1 MKKIITLIIGIL
13 ILINAKAQFGPNL
26 TTGAGGLAYKQGQ
39 LDAQLILDIISTK
52 QGEIKTEL
60 GKRLIL
66 NKLERGSY
74 AFYQYV
80 EKSINLLFNEN
91 NKQVVSKEFMENSAE
106 LLLVY
111 GLAEYLLQDMSKK
124 GFNNFDSSEKE
135 LFKLF
140 LFQIDS
146 ANAEKLKEK
155 FKYKDAGNVKY
166 KIAQNKIDG
175 NSITLNNA
183 NSTTE
188 KEEPKFD
195 KYLLKPELLLLLTN
209 KSDKKYQESNGEYFT
224 ALSMFVDLI
233 YDVCIRNEQVTS
245 TGLFQSENNQN
256 PIYDALSKYKYFKGL
271 GTNYIYNTLNNYG
284 KKADTIVTFLF
295 SYYNIFKDI
304 KNLYE
309 DSNKNALDS
318 LFTNAKFTSADK
330 LKDQIEKLKFNV
342 TTIDKSPTNIS
353 NNKELFEME
362 KKVIEQIQ
370 NMPKYFVNIGHK
382 NNAVWAKKYSDLSY
396 TIQKEILP
404 VLATLNNERNGQ
416 YVEIIKAAIAISDSL
431 YNNSLHL
438 LNKDKEKLYYLIS
451 SLRNYLPLLDIINN
465 LDRVESYDYMF
476 KFLTGLG
483 ETYGDERTKAV
494 VTAITTSVDKYTLI
508 NKQDNNIKID
518 VEGIATGIYNKF
530 AKNQHSRFSL
540 FFTVGANHNVSTGN
554 NLKFISSNGPDKADS
569 LPYSS
574 FISEKIGLKWNIKDW
589 NRSRSFN
596 HGIISS
602 DPKLSINK
610 AAKINSE
617 PIVNNFHMLLYGS
630 GLLYQI
636 TVLNSADKFTT
647 PIIGT
652 GLGITFFN
660 GLDFNVSYAVPYSLS
675 PNKGFVSIS
684 FDIAIFEYLSA
695 LNNKK

>member
-1 MKKIITLIIGIL
+1 MKKIIILVIGIL
-13 ILINAKAQFGPNL
+13 ILINTKAQFGPNL
-26 TTGAGGLAYKQGQ
+26 TAGAGGLAYKQGQ
-39 LDAQLILDIISTK
+39 LDAQVILDIISTK
-52 QGEIKTEL
+52 QGEIKSEL

-66 NKLERGSY
+66 DKLERGSY
-74 AFYQYV
+74 AFYQYA

-111 GLAEYLLQDMSKK
+111 GMAEYLLQDLAKK
-124 GFNNFDSSEKE
+124 GFNNFDSAETE

-146 ANAEKLKEK
+146 VNAEKLKEK
-155 FKYKDAGNVKY
+155 FKYKDVGKITY
-166 KIAQNKIDG
+166 KMAQNRIDG
-175 NSITLNNA
+175 NAIKLNNI
-183 NSTTE
+183 NP
-188 KEEPKFD
+188 KKDIEEPKFD

-209 KSDKKYQESNGEYFT
+209 KSDKKYRESNGKYFT
-224 ALSMFVDLI
+224 ALNMFVDLI

-245 TGLFQSENNQN
+245 TGLFQSKNNQN
-256 PIYDALSKYKYFKGL
+256 SIYDALSKYKYFEGRN
-271 GTNYIYNTLNNYG
+271 TNYIYTTLNNYG
-284 KKADTIVTFLF
+284 KKVNTIVTFLF

-309 DSNKNALDS
+309 DSNKKPLNS
-318 LFTNAKFTSADK
+318 LFASAQFTSADT
-330 LKDQIEKLKFNV
+330 LKGLIENLKFNV
-342 TTIDKSPTNIS
+342 TTINKSPANVS
-353 NNKELFEME
+353 NSMELFEME

-370 NMPKYFVNIGHK
+370 NMPKYFVNINDK

-404 VLATLNNERNGQ
+404 ILATLNNERNGQ

-431 YNNSLHL
+431 YKNSLYL
-438 LNKDKEKLYYLIS
+438 LNKDKDKLYYLIS

-518 VEGIATGIYNKF
+518 VEGIAVSMYGKF
-530 AKNQHSRFSL
+530 AKNQRSTLSL
-540 FFTVGANHNVSTGN
+540 FFTVGANHNISTGN
-554 NLKFISSNGPDKADS
+554 NLKFISSNGSDKADS

-574 FISEKIGLKWNIKDW
+574 FISEKIGLKLNIKDW

-596 HGIISS
+596 QGTGGNK
-602 DPKLSINK
+602 KLSIST
-610 AAKINSE
+610 AARIDRSPIINNLH
-617 PIVNNFHMLLYGS
+617 VLLYGS

-636 TVLNSADKFTT
+636 TALNSADKFTS
-647 PIIGT
+647 PIIGS

-684 FDIAIFEYLSA
+684 FDIAIFDYLSA

>member
-1 MKKIITLIIGIL
+1 MKKLIFIIIGLLTLINGR
-13 ILINAKAQFGPNL
+13 AQFGPNL
-26 TTGAGGLAYKQGQ
+26 TTGAGGLVYKQGQ
-39 LDAQLILDIISTK
+39 LDAQVILDIISTK
-52 QGEIKTEL
+52 QGEIKSEL

-66 NKLERGSY
+66 KKLERGSY
-74 AFYQYV
+74 AFYQYA
-80 EKSINLLFNEN
+80 ERSIDLLFNEN
-91 NKQVVSKEFMENSAE
+91 NKQIVSKEFMENSAE

-111 GLAEYLLQDMSKK
+111 GLAEYLLQDLSKK
-124 GFNNFDSSEKE
+124 GFNNFDSVETE

-155 FKYKDAGNVKY
+155 FKYKDGAKITY

-175 NSITLNNA
+175 NAIKLNNA
-183 NSTTE
+183 NP
-188 KEEPKFD
+188 KKDIEEPKFD

-209 KSDKKYQESNGEYFT
+209 KSDKKYLESTGEYFT
-224 ALSMFVDLI
+224 ALNMFVDLI
-233 YDVCIRNEQVTS
+233 YDVCIRNEQVNS

-256 PIYDALSKYKYFKGL
+256 LRYDALSKYKYFKGL
-271 GTNYIYNTLNNYG
+271 NTDYIYNTLNNYG
-284 KKADTIVTFLF
+284 KKVDTVVTFLF

-309 DSNKNALDS
+309 DPHKNALNS
-318 LFTNAKFTSADK
+318 LFENAKFTPADT
-330 LKDQIEKLKFNV
+330 LKNLIENLKFNV
-342 TTIDKSPTNIS
+342 TTIDKSPVNIS

-362 KKVIEQIQ
+362 KKAIEQIQ
-370 NMPKYFVNIGHK
+370 NMPKYFVNTDKK

-396 TIQKEILP
+396 TLQKEILP

-438 LNKDKEKLYYLIS
+438 LNKDKATLYHLIS

-483 ETYGDERTKAV
+483 ETYGDEKTKAV
-494 VTAITTSVDKYTLI
+494 VTAITTLVDKYTLI

-518 VEGIATGIYNKF
+518 VEGIAVSLYGKF

-540 FFTVGANHNVSTGN
+540 FFTVGANHNISTGN
-554 NLKFISSNGPDKADS
+554 NLKFISSNGSNKADS

-574 FISEKIGLKWNIKDW
+574 FISEKIGIKCNLIDW
-589 NRSRSFN
+589 NRRRSFN
-596 HGIISS
+596 KGISNS
-602 DPKLSINK
+602 PKLSINK
-610 AAKINSE
+610 AAKVGRD
-617 PIVNNFHMLLYGS
+617 PIINNFHMLLYGS

-636 TVLNSADKFTT
+636 TALNSADKFTS

-675 PNKGFVSIS
+675 PNKGFVSLS